1 MHWKHHLVI
10 VSFAALAAG
19 CGSTPSTLNEADV
32 EFLQGMIPHHQQAV
46 EMAELV
52 EPSTDRA
59 ELRQLAG
66 DVISTQSA
74 EVELMTGLLEEAGED
89 VPDADM
95 SGMDHGAEPMM
106 GGMMT
111 DEQMGAMRGASGVE
125 FDVVW
130 AESMIA
136 HHQGAIE
143 AAESVLEEGAAAEVR
158 ALAEAVIEAQTSE
171 IAQLTAWLDEWR

>member
-1 MHWKHHLVI
+1 MPWKRRIAI
-10 VSFAALAAG
+10 VSLAALVGACAPA
-19 CGSTPSTLNEADV
+19 SSTLNEADV

-59 ELRQLAG
+59 ELRELAE
-66 DVISTQSA
+66 DVISSQSA

-95 SGMDHGAEPMM
+95 AGMGHGDEPMM
-106 GGMMT
+106 GGMMS
-111 DEQMGAMRGASGVE
+111 DQQMEAMEDASGVE
-125 FDVVW
+125 FDRLW

-143 AAESVLEEGAAAEVR
+143 AAEAAREAGADADVR
-158 ALAEAVIEAQTSE
+158 AIADAVIEAQTAE
-171 IAQLTAWLDEWR
+171 IEQLTAWLDEW